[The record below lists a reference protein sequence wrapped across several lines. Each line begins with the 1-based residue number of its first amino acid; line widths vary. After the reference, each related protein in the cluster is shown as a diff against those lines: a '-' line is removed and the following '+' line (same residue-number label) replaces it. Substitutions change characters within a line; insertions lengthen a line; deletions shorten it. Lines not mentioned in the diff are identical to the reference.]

1 MSGVVTLG
9 ETMGLFSAGSPGIR
23 PTEFRLGIGGAESN
37 LAIGL
42 ARLGTPSTWIGRVG
56 ADGSGDLVLRELRAE
71 GVAVSA
77 VVDDGAAT
85 GLMIKTQPIAGLSRV
100 EYHRSGSAGSRLGPE
115 DVDPGLIRSADL
127 LHVTGITPA
136 LSSSAAAAVDL
147 ALDLAEAAG
156 IPVSFD
162 VNHRARLWGG
172 REFREAYLAIARR
185 ATVLFAGADEAALLV
200 EGSSPR
206 ELALALADLGPSQ
219 VLVKLGSEGALAV
232 IDGEAFEVA
241 PVRITPVDTVGAGD
255 AFAAGYL
262 AELLAGRTPRERA
275 TTAARAGAFACLGPG
290 DWESLPRRQ
299 DLALLNTADSVSR

>member
-1 MSGVVTLG
+1 VSGVVTLG
-9 ETMGLFSAGSPGIR
+9 ETMGLFSAASPGIR
-23 PTEFRLGIGGAESN
+23 PVEFRLGIGGAESN

-42 ARLGTPSTWIGRVG
+42 ARLGTPSRWIGRVG
-56 ADGSGDLVLRELRAE
+56 ADASGDLVLRELRAE

-77 VVDDGAAT
+77 VVDEGAAT

-100 EYHRSGSAGSRLGPE
+100 EYHRSGSAGSRLAPE
-115 DVDPGLIRSADL
+115 DVDPELIRSADL

-136 LSSSAAAAVDL
+136 LSGSAAAAVDL
-147 ALDLAEAAG
+147 ALDVAEEAG

-162 VNHRARLWGG
+162 VNHRARLWGD
-172 REFREAYLAIARR
+172 RAFREVYLSIARR
-185 ATVLFAGADEAALLV
+185 AAVLFAGADEAALLV
-200 EGSSPR
+200 AGSSPR
-206 ELALALADLGPSQ
+206 ELALALAGLGPSQ

-232 IDGEAFEVA
+232 IDGEALEIA
-241 PVRITPVDTVGAGD
+241 PVHITPVDTVGAGD